1 MGSHRGAPGVT
12 FRLGRGEAEP
22 DVHGQKLQGCVELLH
37 DPLIN
42 HQGSGWKG
50 QWVSAWTAGAL
61 MTAKEPRDLP
71 SESMQEGLVDVLR
84 SAELGLAQLPRG
96 GLQSSGHLPSRS
108 LHPHPSTHCPSSSQ
122 GSTEGSAWSQEE
134 KDTGPSWLL
143 YGPGRIFKPQCLWS
157 TREPWECPMA
167 LLL

>member
-96 GLQSSGHLPSRS
+96 GLQGSGHLPSRS
-108 LHPHPSTHCPSSSQ
+108 LHPHPSTHCPSS
-122 GSTEGSAWSQEE
+122 
-134 KDTGPSWLL
+134 
-143 YGPGRIFKPQCLWS
+143 PGQH
-157 TREPWECPMA
+157 
-167 LLL
+167 